1 MSCRFSR
8 IDTSIWASAWAS
20 RRFASL
26 GGNPRSRNT
35 LPPDLV
41 RWRDF
46 VSMLISMSSFLNH
59 GAIACPSDFD
69 IAPVR
74 FPSFL
79 LETAEHI
86 DGLLK
91 LGDVHHAKPAIGAI
105 DADLVGAWS
114 NLRKRSPVI
123 GDFAPLQL
131 SQFVARQLP

>member
-1 MSCRFSR
+1 HRFGR
-8 IDTSIWASAWAS
+8 PRGPAG
-20 RRFASL
+20 ASL
-26 GGNPRSRNT
+26 PWVENPDPGIRCRRPWSDGAISFQCSSRC
-35 LPPDLV
+35 LP
-41 RWRDF
+41 
-46 VSMLISMSSFLNH
+46 FLNH

-79 LETAEHI
+79 LETVEHI

-91 LGDVHHAKPAIGAI
+91 LGDVHPANPAIGAI

-123 GDFAPLQL
+123 GDFAALQL
-131 SQFVARQLP
+131 SQFVACQLPRRLGKLA